1 MARIVGIIIA
11 AILFG
16 LGLLFLMAAAK
27 ANPGSRVVV
36 GLVAIG
42 MGAGVVWLTVLKR
55 PEVVKKVELTQ
66 KIDLSGDVN
75 LDIMK
80 CRNCGAELSRDS
92 IEVKAGAVFVKCP
105 YCGNDYQVT
114 EEPKW

>member
-1 MARIVGIIIA
+1 
-11 AILFG
+11 
-16 LGLLFLMAAAK
+16 
-27 ANPGSRVVV
+27 
-36 GLVAIG
+36 
-42 MGAGVVWLTVLKR
+42 
-55 PEVVKKVELTQ
+55 
-66 KIDLSGDVN
+66 
-75 LDIMK
+75 MK